1 MDAINRLI
9 KIGFLLI
16 AMFCTLPSDG
26 QNKKAKKFYDDGLL
40 SYEKADYGFAIVNF
54 TEAIKAYSSYAIA
67 YQSLGR
73 SYILP
78 IILRMLFK
86 R

>member
-1 MDAINRLI
+1 MDAINRSI

-40 SYEKADYGFAIVNF
+40 SYEKADYTFRSV
-54 TEAIKAYSSYAIA
+54 IA
-67 YQSLGR
+67 ESCAFFL
-73 SYILP
+73 
-78 IILRMLFK
+78 
-86 R
+86 